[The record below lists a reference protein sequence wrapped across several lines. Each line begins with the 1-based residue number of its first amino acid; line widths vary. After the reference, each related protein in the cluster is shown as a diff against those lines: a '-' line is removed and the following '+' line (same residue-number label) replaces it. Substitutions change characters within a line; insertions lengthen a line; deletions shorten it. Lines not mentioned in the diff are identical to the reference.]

1 MPPPSGDITVGSVSE
16 IDKVEIDTGI
26 AVGTVSINGARADS
40 CIAGSDAGEGVKAKS
55 IRVVAGKGKKFGNI
69 AAVKVFGLRSVDKVS
84 VEAAAGNSISD
95 VTVVGNHAG
104 LTIEEV
110 AVSAGSGS
118 RLDNVVLERVIS
130 VTKSVVVEVHANVHT
145 YNGLVIGEKRLLDK
159 DLVLAV
165 YKDCSDHNNDDC
177 LSSEAADGGDC
188 DGGLIRASDKSCF
201 AQGGGDACTMEV
213 PATTTVAATTTTVAA
228 TTTTKVPTTVA
239 AEVGAAT
246 TTAAAAAP
254 ADTTTIAPAD
264 STTTV
269 AAAAPADTTTVAPAD
284 PTTTVAAAAPAG
296 TTTVADAAETTTLA
310 GVAEPPVGDS
320 AEPVVHDAGGDGDA
334 GTPEEGKFVVG
345 EAASPT
351 ASPAVEGKTGDAPE
365 EEPSGATE
373 STGAAEPSDTGADDG
388 ATPTGPEE
396 DEAGAAGADE
406 VAAGANDVAT
416 SAADCN
422 AGLLET
428 TGSLCMNG
436 GVCEFKRANCNNAD
450 LPFDT
455 PVCACPSV
463 AFGTCFYGEHCQMQ
477 TSDCSA
483 DTLSCNI
490 VKSLRST
497 VDPATAVCSTDEWPA
512 RLCTAAQP
520 PALAGASSAT
530 LLEEDGIAPAKKS
543 GAGGA
548 VAAVLLIIFAA
559 VLLGMYHHKRQQ
571 AVAGDGDGGS
581 TNPMYL
587 EPFGTKILSSVEN
600 PMYLEPV
607 PLASPDY
614 IAPAPVGGAEPMYEI
629 GNVGDEPVYELGNG
643 EGDEPLYD
651 LGNGDGDG
659 DGYLAVGDGVD
670 ADAMYDL
677 AGNAT
682 ESVDAE
688 AMYDLAGNTQVLL
701 NKANGSAVKE
711 TEAQRLRRLGME
723 NGLERDAK
731 MHTFTLEKPL
741 RAVDDTSFDVA
752 AAEKKRKA
760 SMKKSKK
767 AKTPTTKK
775 KSTTTSKKAKKS
787 KKKKTEKD
795 EAVLNNDFV

>member
-1 MPPPSGDITVGSVSE
+1 MHNG
-16 IDKVEIDTGI
+16 
-26 AVGTVSINGARADS
+26 GARNNDGRRHHHDGRCHHHHKGADYRCCRGRGCYDDSSCCCSRRHNHGCSRRPDNDS
-40 CIAGSDAGEGVKAKS
+40 CCC
-55 IRVVAGKGKKFGNI
+55 
-69 AAVKVFGLRSVDKVS
+69 
-84 VEAAAGNSISD
+84 
-95 VTVVGNHAG
+95 
-104 LTIEEV
+104 
-110 AVSAGSGS
+110 
-118 RLDNVVLERVIS
+118 
-130 VTKSVVVEVHANVHT
+130 
-145 YNGLVIGEKRLLDK
+145 
-159 DLVLAV
+159 
-165 YKDCSDHNNDDC
+165 CS
-177 LSSEAADGGDC
+177 
-188 DGGLIRASDKSCF
+188 
-201 AQGGGDACTMEV
+201 
-213 PATTTVAATTTTVAA
+213 
-228 TTTTKVPTTVA
+228 
-239 AEVGAAT
+239 
-246 TTAAAAAP
+246 
-254 ADTTTIAPAD
+254 
-264 STTTV
+264 
-269 AAAAPADTTTVAPAD
+269 
-284 PTTTVAAAAPAG
+284 AG

-365 EEPSGATE
+365 EETSGATE

-422 AGLLET
+422 AALLET

-490 VKSLRST
+490 VKSLRSN

-682 ESVDAE
+682 LPNFFPFPATTRMDFALTPSPASDPAMQESARAPLIDTVPT
-688 AMYDLAGNTQVLL
+688 AMPVSISTL
-701 NKANGSAVKE
+701 SISE
-711 TEAQRLRRLGME
+711 TL
-723 NGLERDAK
+723 
-731 MHTFTLEKPL
+731 
-741 RAVDDTSFDVA
+741 
-752 AAEKKRKA
+752 
-760 SMKKSKK
+760 
-767 AKTPTTKK
+767 PTVM
-775 KSTTTSKKAKKS
+775 SPGGGGI
-787 KKKKTEKD
+787 
-795 EAVLNNDFV
+795 